1 MNALGRLHNQ
11 KGSTLIEAMIAI
23 AILTIGILTVMVM
36 QVNAI
41 RASSSAIN
49 RTEANNISI
58 ALLETLKRLPF
69 DNTNLSQP
77 ANNPTF
83 TELNTASTAQNITDL
98 ITGAKVKTFTNAVFP
113 EMASLIQA
121 GATAGT
127 VVDHAGI
134 TYQLAWAV
142 QDQILAT
149 GETLNKTIWVFM
161 TWNTLM
167 GQNRLKMT
175 SMKYN
180 NISL

>member
-1 MNALGRLHNQ
+1 MNVPGRLHNQ

-23 AILTIGILTVMVM
+23 TILTIGILTVMVM
-36 QVNAI
+36 QANAI
-41 RASSSAIN
+41 RASSSAMN

-77 ANNPTF
+77 ANNPTI
-83 TELNTASTAQNITDL
+83 TELNTVSTTQDLTNL
-98 ITGAKVKTFTNAVFP
+98 ITGAKVKTFSNAGLP

-127 VVDHAGI
+127 VVDHSGI

-142 QDQILAT
+142 QDQTLAT

-167 GQNRLKMT
+167 GQNRLQMT
-175 SMKYN
+175 SIKYN